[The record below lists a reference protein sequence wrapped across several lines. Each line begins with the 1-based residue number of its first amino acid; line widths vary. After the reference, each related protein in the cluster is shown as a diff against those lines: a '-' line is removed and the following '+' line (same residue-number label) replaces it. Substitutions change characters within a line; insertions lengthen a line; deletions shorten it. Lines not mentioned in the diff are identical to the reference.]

1 MSTTP
6 IAAIAFVAGLA
17 LIALGLLG
25 GSFKA
30 EKIGIRPLP
39 TIPRA
44 ACFIVG
50 CILSGLVLFKP
61 NWFEQTK
68 QAVGEQQTTNDKR
81 SNLETAITNP
91 KERSATPQTTTG
103 VPSSATSPTIAQ
115 APEPNPPPPANS
127 PAPEPNRLPPN
138 SPAPKIYSQVLPI
151 RFPDN
156 QKDFAQKLRSYL
168 ATKGYTIRTTNT
180 NFSEI
185 TGDNRQKAGTIRII
199 YKSTAKDF
207 EPTLANT
214 IRAQFPTMRLVESVS
229 DGARADLQIQLW

>member
-1 MSTTP
+1 MLTTP

-25 GSFKA
+25 GGF
-30 EKIGIRPLP
+30 ETRKIRIPPLP
-39 TIPRA
+39 TVPRA
-44 ACFIVG
+44 ACFIFG

-61 NWFEQTK
+61 DWFEHPK
-68 QAVGEQQTTNDKR
+68 QAVTEHQQPTNDKGR
-81 SNLETAITNP
+81 NLETAITNP
-91 KERSATPQTTTG
+91 KESNATPQTTPS
-103 VPSSATSPTIAQ
+103 VPSPATSPTIAQ
-115 APEPNPPPPANS
+115 APEPNPPPP
-127 PAPEPNRLPPN
+127 N
-138 SPAPKIYSQVLPI
+138 SPAPKIYSRALPI
-151 RFPDN
+151 HFVDN

-185 TGDNRQKAGTIRII
+185 KGDNRQKAGTIRII

-214 IRAQFPTMRLVESVS
+214 IRAQFPTMRLVESLS
-229 DGARADLQIQLW
+229 DDARADLQIQLW